1 LPDEVWELI
10 YSKAKMK
17 IHVIRANRRRVEWK
31 RLVSLSSLSRQWKR
45 VVGKESSEDLLVR
58 FTDLNGRVKERIFE
72 KVVDSVAFKHG
83 KVNYFGQVEDC
94 KKLVRCKTLCKNWKY
109 WLSRK
114 TVGKEM
120 SLGLV
125 VVE

>member
-10 YSKAKMK
+10 YSKAKMR
-17 IHVIRANRRRVEWK
+17 IHVTRANNRRVEWK

-72 KVVDSVAFKHG
+72 KVVDFVAFKHG
-83 KVNYFGQVEDC
+83 KVNYIGQVEDC
-94 KKLVRCKTLCKNWKY
+94 KKLVRCFGWTYSGHVRTYLRQGSDLNH
-109 WLSRK
+109 
-114 TVGKEM
+114 
-120 SLGLV
+120 
-125 VVE
+125 